1 MKILALSDTHGLL
14 RPQVEKMLGECD
26 AVIHAGDFQTKEIE
40 TKIQGAVGAGVPLFM
55 VRIKQKIQKNREG
68 KIYGSK

>member
-40 TKIQGAVGAGVPLFM
+40 SKIQGAVGAGVPLFM
-55 VRIKQKIQKNREG
+55 VRGNKTKNTE
-68 KIYGSK
+68 K

>member
-1 MKILALSDTHGLL
+1 
-14 RPQVEKMLGECD
+14 MLGECD

-55 VRIKQKIQKNREG
+55 VRGNKTKNTE
-68 KIYGSK
+68 K

>member
-1 MKILALSDTHGLL
+1 MKILVLSDTHG
-14 RPQVEKMLGECD
+14 KMLGECD

-55 VRIKQKIQKNREG
+55 VRGNKTKNTE
-68 KIYGSK
+68 K